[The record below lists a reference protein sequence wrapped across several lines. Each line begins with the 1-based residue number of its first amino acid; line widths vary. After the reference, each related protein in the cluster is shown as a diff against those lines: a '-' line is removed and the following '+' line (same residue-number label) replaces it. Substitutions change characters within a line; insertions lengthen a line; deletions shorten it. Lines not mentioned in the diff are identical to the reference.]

1 MLKLLTH
8 LKRYAGW
15 MLLAFALLFG
25 QAMAE
30 LALPDYM
37 SSLVSQGVA
46 VGDMGYV
53 LQKGAVMLLIAL
65 ASAVCAILVGLLAAR
80 IGSGVARDLRGQVFD
95 KVTSFSNPEF
105 DRFSVSSLITR
116 STNDITQIQM
126 FCTVMIRLVF
136 YAPIM
141 GVGGILR
148 AQAKSSNM
156 PGMTATIAVSI
167 LVMLLL
173 IGTLMAIVIPRFKK
187 AQKLLDRLNLVSRE
201 RLSGLL
207 VIRAF
212 GTEGYEEERFDNANR
227 DLTKNHLFVNRTISL
242 MIPVI

>member
-167 LVMLLL
+167 LVMLL
-173 IGTLMAIVIPRFKK
+173 
-187 AQKLLDRLNLVSRE
+187 
-201 RLSGLL
+201 
-207 VIRAF
+207 
-212 GTEGYEEERFDNANR
+212 
-227 DLTKNHLFVNRTISL
+227 
-242 MIPVI
+242 

>member
-65 ASAVCAILVGLLAAR
+65 ASACLLY
-80 IGSGVARDLRGQVFD
+80 
-95 KVTSFSNPEF
+95 TS
-105 DRFSVSSLITR
+105 RCV
-116 STNDITQIQM
+116 
-126 FCTVMIRLVF
+126 
-136 YAPIM
+136 
-141 GVGGILR
+141 
-148 AQAKSSNM
+148 
-156 PGMTATIAVSI
+156 
-167 LVMLLL
+167 
-173 IGTLMAIVIPRFKK
+173 
-187 AQKLLDRLNLVSRE
+187 
-201 RLSGLL
+201 
-207 VIRAF
+207 
-212 GTEGYEEERFDNANR
+212 
-227 DLTKNHLFVNRTISL
+227 
-242 MIPVI
+242 

>member
-1 MLKLLTH
+1 MCC
-8 LKRYAGW
+8 KRAP
-15 MLLAFALLFG
+15 LCC
-25 QAMAE
+25 
-30 LALPDYM
+30 
-37 SSLVSQGVA
+37 SSPW
-46 VGDMGYV
+46 
-53 LQKGAVMLLIAL
+53 

-187 AQKLLDRLNLVSRE
+187 AQKLLDRLNLVSR
-201 RLSGLL
+201 SGSAACWSSGPS
-207 VIRAF
+207 VPRAMRKSALTTPT
-212 GTEGYEEERFDNANR
+212 GT
-227 DLTKNHLFVNRTISL
+227 
-242 MIPVI
+242 